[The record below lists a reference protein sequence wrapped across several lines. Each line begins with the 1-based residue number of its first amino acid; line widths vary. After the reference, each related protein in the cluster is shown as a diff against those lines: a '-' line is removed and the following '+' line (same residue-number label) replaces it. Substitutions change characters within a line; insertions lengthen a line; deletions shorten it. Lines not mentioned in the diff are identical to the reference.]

1 MKMRKLGAL
10 GPLVSSIGL
19 GCMGM
24 SEFYGPADDAA
35 AIAVLHRALAL
46 GVNFFDSSD
55 MYGPYTNEKLLGK
68 AFAGTRQQAIIATKF
83 GIVRDE
89 AGGWHGINGR
99 PEYVRSSCEASL
111 KRLGTD
117 YIDLYYQ
124 HRVDPQVPI
133 EETIGAM
140 AELVKAGKVRFLGM
154 SEANPATVR
163 RAVREHPITA
173 LQTEYSLWSRDVE
186 EGGHLDTCKELGIAF
201 IPYSPLGRGFLSG
214 AIKSIDDL
222 AEDDFRR
229 TTPRF
234 QGENFER
241 NLDVVRRIDAFAKAR
256 GCTSA
261 QVALAWV
268 LGRGEHVIP
277 IPGTTRIARLEE
289 NLAALEMTLTAA
301 ELATLEEAAPRGFA
315 AGTRYD
321 ENRMATLNL

>member
-10 GPLVSSIGL
+10 GPMVSSIGL

-68 AFAGTRQQAIIATKF
+68 AFAGIRQQAIIATKF

-241 NLDVVRRIDAFAKAR
+241 NLEVVRRIDAFAVAPAR
-256 GCTSA
+256 SSRWPGCWGVASISSRFPVPPKLNASKKTRRPLRSRWSPQNARRWKTQRPKDLPPACATTSGA
-261 QVALAWV
+261 
-268 LGRGEHVIP
+268 
-277 IPGTTRIARLEE
+277 
-289 NLAALEMTLTAA
+289 
-301 ELATLEEAAPRGFA
+301 
-315 AGTRYD
+315 
-321 ENRMATLNL
+321 